1 MSTASAMRA
10 YRGPALFSF
19 GFRPFFLFGSLWGAL
34 AAPLWVYVLAHGGE
48 LSGRVGLD
56 WHIHEMLFGYV
67 GAIVG
72 GFLLTAVPN
81 WTGRYPVIGAR
92 LAGLFT
98 LWAIGRA
105 AMIAPGLDGL
115 VRGTLDSAYLLALAA
130 VIWREVVAGRN
141 WRNLVVAVAVSGMA
155 ASNLAFHLRP
165 EEAGLD
171 AAVRA
176 GFAVIVLLL
185 ALIGGR
191 VTPSFTRNWLVRQ
204 APGSLPATPSR
215 FDALVIGFTVAA
227 LAGWVV
233 KPDVAIV
240 GAALMVAGVLH
251 LVRLARWAGWRTGAQ
266 PLVWIL
272 HLGYAWL
279 GTGLILLG
287 LAAAGAPFAPSA
299 GLHALTVGA
308 MGVMILAV
316 TTRAARGHT
325 GRELSAGAGT
335 LALYLMMNAAAV
347 VRVAGG
353 LWPAFHG
360 EALILSSALWAGALL
375 GFVVFYGP
383 MLARPRLRN

>member
-34 AAPLWVYVLAHGGE
+34 AAPLWVYVLAHDGG
-48 LSGRVGLD
+48 LVGRIGLD

-81 WTGRYPVIGAR
+81 WTGRYPVIGVR
-92 LAGLFT
+92 LAILFG
-98 LWAIGRA
+98 LWAAGRA
-105 AMIAPGLDGL
+105 AMTLPGLDRL
-115 VRGTLDSAYLLALAA
+115 ALAALDSAYFVALCA
-130 VIWREVVAGRN
+130 VIWREVIAGRN
-141 WRNLVVAVAVSGMA
+141 WRNLVVALAVTGLA

-165 EEAGLD
+165 EGAGLD

-176 GFAVIVLLL
+176 GLAVVILLL

-191 VTPSFTRNWLVRQ
+191 VTPSFTRNWLARR
-204 APGSLPATPSR
+204 APGPLPAPSSR
-215 FDALVIGFTVAA
+215 FDLLVIVATVIATAA
-227 LAGWVV
+227 WVV
-233 KPDVAIV
+233 RPELAAVGVALTAT
-240 GAALMVAGVLH
+240 GALH
-251 LVRLARWAGWRTGAQ
+251 FVRLARWAGWRTASQ

-279 GTGLILLG
+279 AVGLILLG
-287 LAAAGAPFAPSA
+287 LAVLGAPFAPSA
-299 GLHALTVGA
+299 GLHALTAGA
-308 MGVMILAV
+308 MGVMIMAM
-316 TTRAARGHT
+316 TTRATRGHT

-335 LALYLMMNAAAV
+335 LILYILINAAAA

-353 LWPAFHG
+353 LWPVVHG
-360 EALILSSALWAGALL
+360 EALIVSSVLWAGALL
-375 GFVVFYGP
+375 GFAVLYGP